1 MDMKKI
7 LAAVNGKAATP
18 KASASDMKK
27 FMSIVTESA
36 TNRLSVAE
44 QMAVQQ
50 YTPEPKKNITSP
62 VLNVAKDAKP
72 SMIGK
77 YFKKVEEEIAEAA
90 ERNNDRARQ
99 LAERVINRINEKT
112 GDVDSAVKDY
122 MSKGGK
128 IEKLPTKKPRK
139 SEKTD
144 FGSKHI
150 GGRGE
155 VSTGKATRIGKS
167 AKTDPKG
174 KPVVTAEGIFSDSE
188 EDLAKRSPQLQQLLA
203 MRPKYKG
210 TPQEAELEKRIK
222 LQKDRISLDQGE
234 VMGKDGKPVPV
245 LPPGQMRESIA
256 ELKKLRD
263 SLNEQISVLE
273 EYYTAPPNDSKSPI
287 PGDHVKGCR
296 CKEVEEG
303 LRDPKDNPCWKG
315 YKPVGTKKKGGRTV
329 PNCVPKESVQK
340 TGPAGQLKAKGKVD
354 VKGTVLGSPEKSQK
368 GLRNKLVGDGA

>member
-7 LAAVNGKAATP
+7 LAAVDGKAATP
-18 KASASDMKK
+18 KATASDMKK
-27 FMSIVTESA
+27 FMSIVNESA

-50 YTPEPKKNITSP
+50 YTSEPKKNITSP

-90 ERNNDRARQ
+90 ERSNDRARQ
-99 LAERVINRINEKT
+99 LAERVINNINEKT

-122 MSKGGK
+122 MAKGGK

-155 VSTGKATRIGKS
+155 VSTGKANRIGKA

-174 KPVVTAEGIFSDSE
+174 KPVVTAEEKEPPKPRNFV
-188 EDLAKRSPQLQQLLA
+188 AKNQKTSGA
-203 MRPKYKG
+203 GAHKDKKK
-210 TPQEAELEKRIK
+210 TEKQGNFKHKKQTVPMDESLIEK
-222 LQKDRISLDQGE
+222 LTALRN
-234 VMGKDGKPVPV
+234 
-245 LPPGQMRESIA
+245 SI
-256 ELKKLRD
+256 D
-263 SLNEQISVLE
+263 EQISNLQ
-273 EYYTAPPNDSKSPI
+273 EYYTAPPSDSKSPI
-287 PGDHVKGCR
+287 PGHQDGCR

-315 YKPVGTKKKGGRTV
+315 YKPVGTKQKAGRTV
-329 PNCVPKESVQK
+329 PNCVPKEGVQK
-340 TGPAGQLKAKGKVD
+340 TGVAGQLRGQDKVD
-354 VKGTVLGSPEKSQK
+354 VKGTVLGSKEKSQN
-368 GLRNKLVGDGA
+368 GLRNKLVGGGA